1 VRKWLSSVPYLHR
14 HWQPESVL
22 QDFSASASERPVQT
36 LGDATARATRHAV
49 TIETTTAAPALSTGT
64 VAASTRADS
73 ITSPSIGWAS
83 R

>member
-1 VRKWLSSVPYLHR
+1 VPYPHQ

-22 QDFSASASERPVQT
+22 QDCSASAPERPVQIP
-36 LGDATARATRHAV
+36 GRDATIQVPRHAV
-49 TIETTTAAPALSTGT
+49 TIETTIETTVGPPLSTGT
-64 VAASTRADS
+64 VAVSTRADS